1 MRKFYTLLVVAM
13 TAIAARATDY
23 KVPVTVIVNRADRR
37 FYGR

>member
-23 KVPVTVIVNRADRR
+23 KVPVTVIVKAKTVPWA
-37 FYGR
+37 